1 MSIKQ
6 RGAVWWLDI
15 ATPGGQRIRRST
27 GTSNRREAQEY
38 HDRLKADLWRQD
50 KLGDAPERTFEE
62 AALRM
67 LQTYEGRKSYST
79 KVRHVTYW
87 LAQFGGRTL
96 SSLTTDEVLDALP
109 THVER
114 KHQARRPV
122 TTATRNRYLA
132 TIQRM
137 LSMAAEWGWLPGV
150 PKLRK
155 APEAKVRVRWV
166 THEQARALL
175 GAFPREWIRDAAQF
189 ALLTGMRAGEILKL
203 RWADVDLPRAAAWV
217 TADHAKS
224 GRARAVPLNA
234 EAVAVI
240 RRRIGTHMD
249 RVFTR
254 NGKPQKQVD
263 PKMFARACARAGLKD
278 FRFHD
283 LRHTWASWHVQA
295 GTPLFVLKELGGWE
309 TLEMVK
315 KYAHMDG
322 ATLAQWANH
331 VTFTAQQTPE
341 TKIATGQGGD
351 NALIHNDNYGGASGT
366 RTPDLRIMIPKNCKA
381 A

>member
-6 RGAVWWLDI
+6 RGATWWLDI
-15 ATPGGQRIRRST
+15 AAPGGQRIRRST

-67 LQTYEGRKSYST
+67 LQVYEGRKSYAT
-79 KVRHVTYW
+79 KVRHVAFW
-87 LAQFGGRTL
+87 QAQFAGRTL
-96 SSLTTDEVLDALP
+96 CSLTTDEILDALP
-109 THVER
+109 THAER
-114 KHQARRPV
+114 KHQKRRPV
-122 TTATRNRYLA
+122 TAATRNRYLS
-132 TIQRM
+132 TIGRM
-137 LSMAAEWGWLPGV
+137 LSLAAEWGWLAGG
-150 PKLRK
+150 PKLRR
-155 APEAKVRVRWV
+155 APEPKVRVRWA

-175 GAFPREWIRDAAQF
+175 AAFSRAWIQDAAEF

-203 RWADVDLPRAAAWV
+203 RWADVDLPRSGAWV

-240 RRRIGTHMD
+240 RRRIGTHIE

-263 PKMFARACARAGLKD
+263 PKMFARACDRVGLAD
-278 FRFHD
+278 FHFHD

-322 ATLAQWANH
+322 ATLAHWANH
-331 VTFTAQQTPE
+331 VTFTAQSGAQTK
-341 TKIATGQGGD
+341 TATD
-351 NALIHNDNYGGASGT
+351 KVAVNA
-366 RTPDLRIMIPKNCKA
+366 
-381 A
+381 